1 MPGIVSEYR
10 LHNTRI
16 RGQVEY
22 IYVGY
27 DTADRHV
34 HTATKYHS
42 MSKTWAFQCY
52 VTVGTFARRGLS
64 STAKTLRSLSCVR
77 GSEY

>member
-1 MPGIVSEYR
+1 MASGAPGMVSEYH

-27 DTADRHV
+27 DMADRHV
-34 HTATKYHS
+34 HTATKYHN
-42 MSKTWAFQCY
+42 MSKTWAFW
-52 VTVGTFARRGLS
+52 
-64 STAKTLRSLSCVR
+64 
-77 GSEY
+77 